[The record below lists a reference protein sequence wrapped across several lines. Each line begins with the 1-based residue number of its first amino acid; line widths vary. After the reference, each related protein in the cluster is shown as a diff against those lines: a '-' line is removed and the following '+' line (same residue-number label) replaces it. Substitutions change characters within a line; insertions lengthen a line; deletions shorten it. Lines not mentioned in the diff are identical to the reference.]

1 MSSASSQTDPFAA
14 WKQMFDQFEQAWTP
28 TMHETLNSEAFA
40 SALGD
45 TREQALSSQ
54 AAMREGMEKYLQS
67 MRVPTKS
74 DHAALA
80 AQVVALEAKI
90 EALDDR
96 FDAVERKLD
105 QILYG
110 LTALAAAP
118 VAAVASIPVAATPV
132 APPAASTKSRRS
144 R

>member
-28 TMHETLNSEAFA
+28 TVNETLNSEAFA

-45 TREQALSSQ
+45 VREQQLSSQ
-54 AAMREGMEKYLQS
+54 AALREGMEKYLQN

-90 EALDDR
+90 EALEDR
-96 FDAVERKLD
+96 FDGIDRKLD

-118 VAAVASIPVAATPV
+118 MAATAAIPAVATPV
-132 APPAASTKSRRS
+132 TSAKARRS